1 MGNCHTLFTGQP
13 DPISTEERVKVFTV
27 AELRKTTKDFS
38 KVMGNGERFGSHVR
52 GYINPKTLSPAKEGV
67 GMAVAVKRFYMFQ
80 DLDQDLQDW
89 LIDLEFLRR
98 NSHPSLVKL
107 IGYGSDH
114 RTLFIVAEYI
124 PNGSLEYYIYRETRP
139 KSLPWETRLKISIGV
154 AQCLAFLHSWKK
166 TSLSR
171 RYLTASKILLDSE
184 FNARVSYFG
193 LKNLPYIEEGTHVP
207 SLDYAPPEY
216 ILSGKLDM
224 SGDVYSFGSI
234 LLQMLTGLKTRR
246 IILEIR
252 NNKESIAKM
261 IDPDLEN
268 SYPLEEGMR
277 MCEVIKQCLE
287 EDSKNRP
294 SMQQV
299 LDNLNAIAI
308 RQL

>member
-1 MGNCHTLFTGQP
+1 MGNCHSA
-13 DPISTEERVKVFTV
+13 STEQLDPVSAEECVKVFTV
-27 AELRKTTKDFS
+27 TELKKATKDFS
-38 KVMGNGERFGSHVR
+38 KEMVKGERLGSHVK
-52 GYINPKTLSPAKEGV
+52 GYINPKTLSPAEEGV

-98 NSHPSLVKL
+98 NSHPRLVKL
-107 IGYGSDH
+107 IGYCSDG
-114 RTLFIVAEYI
+114 RTLFTVAEFF
-124 PNGSLEYYIYRETRP
+124 PNGSLENYIYRETRP
-139 KSLPWETRLKISIGV
+139 RSLPWETRLNISIGV

-171 RYLTASKILLDSE
+171 RYLSASKILLDLE
-184 FNARVSYFG
+184 FCARVSYFG
-193 LKNLPYIEEGTHVP
+193 LKNLPYYEEGTHVP

-234 LLQMLTGLKTRR
+234 LLEMFTGLKTRR

-252 NNKESIAKM
+252 NDNESIAEM

-268 SYPLEEGMR
+268 SYPIQEWMR
-277 MCEVIKQCLE
+277 MCEIIKQCLE
-287 EDSKNRP
+287 EDPKNRP

-299 LDNLNAIAI
+299 LDNLNAVA
-308 RQL
+308 RT

>member
-1 MGNCHTLFTGQP
+1 MGNCLSASKEQL
-13 DPISTEERVKVFTV
+13 DPISAEERVKVFTV
-27 AELRKTTKDFS
+27 AELKKATNDFRKEMVIGDS
-38 KVMGNGERFGSHVR
+38 FGSHVR

-67 GMAVAVKRFYMFQ
+67 GMAVAVKRCYMFK

-98 NSHPSLVKL
+98 NSHNPSLVKL

-114 RTLFIVAEYI
+114 RTLFIVAEYF
-124 PNGSLEYYIYRETRP
+124 PNGSLKNYIYRENRP
-139 KSLPWETRLKISIGV
+139 KSLPWETRLNISIGV

-171 RYLTASKILLDSE
+171 RYITASKILLDLE

-193 LKNLPYIEEGTHVP
+193 LENLPYCEEGTHVP

-224 SGDVYSFGSI
+224 SGDVYSFGAI
-234 LLQMLTGLKTRR
+234 LLQMLTGLKMRR

-252 NNKESIAKM
+252 NDNESIAKM

-268 SYPLEEGMR
+268 SYPIQEGIR
-277 MCEVIKQCLE
+277 MCEIIKQCLE
-287 EDSKNRP
+287 EDPKNRP

-299 LDNLNAIAI
+299 LDNLNAIA
-308 RQL
+308 RT

>member
-1 MGNCHTLFTGQP
+1 MGNCLSASKEQL
-13 DPISTEERVKVFTV
+13 DPISVFTV
-27 AELRKTTKDFS
+27 AELKKATNDFRKEMVIGDS
-38 KVMGNGERFGSHVR
+38 FGSHVR

-67 GMAVAVKRFYMFQ
+67 GMAVAVKRCYMFK

-98 NSHPSLVKL
+98 NSHPIQACLK
-107 IGYGSDH
+107 
-114 RTLFIVAEYI
+114 
-124 PNGSLEYYIYRETRP
+124 NYIYRENRP
-139 KSLPWETRLKISIGV
+139 KSLPWETRLNISIGV

-171 RYLTASKILLDSE
+171 RYITASKILLDLE

-193 LKNLPYIEEGTHVP
+193 LENLPYCEEGTHVP

-216 ILSGKLDM
+216 ILSGNKWKLDM
-224 SGDVYSFGSI
+224 SGDVYSFGAI
-234 LLQMLTGLKTRR
+234 LLQMLTGLKMRR

-252 NNKESIAKM
+252 NDNESIAKM

-268 SYPLEEGMR
+268 SYPIQEGIR
-277 MCEVIKQCLE
+277 MCEIIKQCLE
-287 EDSKNRP
+287 EDPKNRP

-299 LDNLNAIAI
+299 LDNLNAIA
-308 RQL
+308 RT